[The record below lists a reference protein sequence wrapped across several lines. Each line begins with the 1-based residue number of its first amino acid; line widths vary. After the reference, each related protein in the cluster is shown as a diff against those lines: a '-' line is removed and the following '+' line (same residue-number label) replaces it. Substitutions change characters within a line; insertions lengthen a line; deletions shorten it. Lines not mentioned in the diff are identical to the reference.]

1 MNRCAKLIAGLS
13 TAGMLWACAPA
24 SRVILLPEGNGKPTA
39 VEVKTATASQVLS
52 SAYQTASV
60 DAAGGVALSITA
72 PEVVQSRYGRLLAE
86 KPPAEEQF
94 LLYFEPGGAQLT
106 AESMA
111 LMPVILTRARDRQSG
126 EIIVMG
132 HTDRVGSLEANDALS
147 LQRAKTI
154 RELFVAQGFKP
165 DLVEA
170 VGRGERAPL
179 VPTEDEVAEP
189 KNRRAEILVR

>member
-1 MNRCAKLIAGLS
+1 MNRCFKLIAGLS

-39 VEVKTATASQVLS
+39 VEVKTAAASQVLS
-52 SAYQTASV
+52 NPYQTASV
-60 DAAGGVALSITA
+60 NASGGVALSMTE
-72 PEVVQSRYGRLLAE
+72 PQVVQARYGSLLAQ
-86 KPPAEEQF
+86 KPPVEEQF

-111 LMPVILTRARDRQSG
+111 LLPIILTRARARKSG

-147 LQRAKTI
+147 LQRAQTI
-154 RELFVAQGFKP
+154 RELLVAQGFKP

>member
-1 MNRCAKLIAGLS
+1 MNRCLKLIAGL
-13 TAGMLWACAPA
+13 TTVGMLWACAPA
-24 SRVILLPEGNGKPTA
+24 SRVILLPEGSGKPTA

-60 DAAGGVALSITA
+60 DADGGVALSITE
-72 PEVVQSRYGRLLAE
+72 PQVVQARYGRLLAQ

-94 LLYFEPGGAQLT
+94 MLYFEPGGAQLT
-106 AESMA
+106 AQSTA
-111 LMPVILTRARDRQSG
+111 LMPVILTRARDRKSG

-189 KNRRAEILVR
+189 QNRRAEILVR